1 MTRAS
6 LAAFKQT
13 VTVAWPLH
21 AKRDGKAL
29 LVRTAKQGHA
39 RIMRDAAAR
48 GGGVPS
54 FEAFANQP
62 GRPVEAVI
70 LPGPIVYKYR
80 YLREVVV
87 AALAALRAASP
98 VRSGRYRESHTL
110 YIDGVAFRSVPREIP
125 PGADVMIA
133 NSVPYARR
141 LEIGKTESGRA
152 FVIQVPDRIYERTA
166 KKLQGRFR
174 NLAKLTFS
182 YATLPGA
189 HTIKGGLKPS
199 YSIGE
204 GRRRQRR
211 QQVGKAVKA
220 PAIVIRML

>member
-1 MTRAS
+1 MTRSS
-6 LAAFKQT
+6 LASFRQT
-13 VTVAWPLH
+13 VTVAWPEH
-21 AKRDGKAL
+21 AKRDGRAL
-29 LVRTAKQGHA
+29 LIRTAKAGHQ
-39 RIMRDAAAR
+39 RIMRDSAAR
-48 GGGVPS
+48 SGAVPS

-87 AALAALRAASP
+87 ALLAALRAASP
-98 VRSGRYRESHTL
+98 VRSGRYRDSHTL
-110 YIDGVAFRSVPREIP
+110 YIDGVAVGVVPKEIP
-125 PGADVMIA
+125 LGADVMIA

-166 KKLQGRFR
+166 KKVQTRFR
-174 NLAKLTFS
+174 NLAKVTFS
-182 YATLPGA
+182 YATLPNS
-189 HTIKGGLKPS
+189 HTIKGGLGKS
-199 YSIGE
+199 YAIG
-204 GRRRQRR
+204 GGKRRQRR
-211 QQVGKAVKA
+211 QQVGKAVQS